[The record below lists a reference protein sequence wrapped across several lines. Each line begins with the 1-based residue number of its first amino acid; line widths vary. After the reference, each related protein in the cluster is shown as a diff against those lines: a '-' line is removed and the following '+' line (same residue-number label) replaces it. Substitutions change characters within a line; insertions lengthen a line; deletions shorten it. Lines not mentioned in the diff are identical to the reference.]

1 MPTESTRQIPRISL
15 HDWDNRKNEIQKEI
29 MNAAENVGFFIIKDQ
44 DSPSKA
50 DIEEAFRIS
59 EFFFRLPEDVKS
71 RTPFIREQNT
81 GWEKRAQI
89 RPSTNLPDQ
98 KESIQLQYHRRYDPT
113 WPVVDDHIP
122 DFHKTISGFM
132 EKTQTVSMRILSC
145 LAIGLGLE
153 EDYFTKIH
161 DIKSNEA
168 MTTLRLLH
176 YHESETRAIPD
187 GHIRAGAHTDY
198 DFLTLL
204 FQRTG
209 EDGLEVCPGRECYT
223 SFGMSDIWTPV
234 KANTGEIV
242 CNIGDMLM
250 SLSDDRLKSLFHRVR
265 NPRTGESQ
273 RARHSIAFF
282 NQPIR
287 SAVIQGPLK
296 KYPPITAR
304 DFILDA
310 ARRNYAQGEKERE
323 DAIKSSKFQYPD
335 NIRPGIIVSANA

>member
-15 HDWDNRKNEIQKEI
+15 HDWDNRKNEIMKEI
-29 MNAAENVGFFIIKDQ
+29 MNAAENVGFFIVKDQ
-44 DSPSKA
+44 ESPSKA

-59 EFFFRLPEDVKS
+59 ESFFRLPEDVKS

-176 YHESETRAIPD
+176 YHENETRAIPD

-223 SFGMSDIWTPV
+223 SFGMGDVWTPV

-273 RARHSIAFF
+273 KARHSIAFF

-287 SAVIQGPLK
+287 SAMIQGPLK

>member
-1 MPTESTRQIPRISL
+1 MMASDSRQIPRISL
-15 HDWDNRKNEIQKEI
+15 HDWENRKNEIQKEI
-29 MNAAENVGFFIIKDQ
+29 MHAAENVGFFIIKDQ
-44 DSPSKA
+44 DTPSRA
-50 DIEEAFRIS
+50 DIEEIFKTSEAFFQLS
-59 EFFFRLPEDVKS
+59 DEVKGQ
-71 RTPFIREQNT
+71 TPFIREQNT

-98 KESIQLQYHRRYDPT
+98 KESIQLQYHRRKDQT
-113 WPVVDDHIP
+113 WPQVDDQIP
-122 DFHKTISGFM
+122 DFHQTVAGFM
-132 EKTQTVSMRILSC
+132 EKTQVVSMRILSC

-161 DIKSNEA
+161 DITSNEA

-176 YHESETRAIPD
+176 YHETENRAIPD

-223 SFGMSDIWTPV
+223 SFGMSDVWTPV
-234 KANTGEIV
+234 KASTGEIV

-265 NPRTGESQ
+265 NPRTGES
-273 RARHSIAFF
+273 RKARHSIAFF

-287 SAVIQGPLK
+287 SAIIQGPLK
-296 KYPPITAR
+296 KYPPVLAK

-310 ARRNYAQGEKERE
+310 ARRNYAQGEKERLE
-323 DAIKSSKFQYPD
+323 AVQNSKFQYPD
-335 NIRPGIIVSANA
+335 SGQTGIILSANA

>member
-1 MPTESTRQIPRISL
+1 MAAEVRQIPRISL
-15 HDWDNRKNEIQKEI
+15 RDWENRKDEIQKEI
-29 MNAAENVGFFIIKDQ
+29 MSAAENVGFFIIKDQ
-44 DSPSKA
+44 DSPSVA
-50 DIEEAFRIS
+50 DIEEAFKAS
-59 EFFFRLPEDVKS
+59 EAFFLLPDDVKR
-71 RTPFIREQNT
+71 RTPFIKEENT
-81 GWEKRAQI
+81 GWEQRAQI

-98 KESIQLQYHRRYDPT
+98 KESIQLQYHRRNDRT
-113 WPVVDDHIP
+113 WPRVDSEIP
-122 DFHKTISGFM
+122 NFHNTIAGFM
-132 EKTQTVSMRILSC
+132 EKTQKVSMRILSC
-145 LAIGLGLE
+145 LAIGLGIQ
-153 EDYFTKIH
+153 EDFFEKIH
-161 DIKSNEA
+161 DINSDEA

-176 YHESETRAIPD
+176 YHESESRAIPD

-204 FQRTG
+204 FQRSG

-223 SFGMSDIWTPV
+223 SFGMGDAWTPV

-273 RARHSIAFF
+273 KARHSIAFF

-287 SAVIQGPLK
+287 SAVIQGPKK
-296 KYPPITAR
+296 KYPPVTAK

-310 ARRNYAQGEKERE
+310 SRRNYAQGEKERRE
-323 DAIKSSKFQYPD
+323 AIMNSKFQYPD
-335 NIRPGIIVSANA
+335 NGQPGIVVSANA

>member
-1 MPTESTRQIPRISL
+1 MASDNRQIPRISL
-15 HDWDNRKNEIQKEI
+15 HDWEGRKNEIQKEI
-29 MNAAENVGFFIIKDQ
+29 MQAAENVGFFIIKDQ
-44 DSPSKA
+44 DTPSKA
-50 DIEEAFRIS
+50 DIEEIFRTSEAF
-59 EFFFRLPEDVKS
+59 FQLPDEVKGK
-71 RTPFIREQNT
+71 TPFIKEQNT
-81 GWEKRAQI
+81 GWEKRKQI

-98 KESIQLQYHRRYDPT
+98 KESIQLQYHRQQDQT
-113 WPVVDDHIP
+113 WPRVDDQIP
-122 DFHKTISGFM
+122 EFHRTVSGFM
-132 EKTQTVSMRILSC
+132 EKTQIVSMRILSC

-161 DIKSNEA
+161 DINSNEA

-176 YHESETRAIPD
+176 YHETENREIPD

-223 SFGMSDIWTPV
+223 SFGTSDVWTPV
-234 KANTGEIV
+234 KASTGEIV

-265 NPRTGESQ
+265 NPRNGES
-273 RARHSIAFF
+273 RKARHSIAFF

-287 SAVIQGPLK
+287 SAIIQGPLK
-296 KYPPITAR
+296 KYPPVLAK

-310 ARRNYAQGEKERE
+310 ARRNYTQGEKERLE
-323 DAIKSSKFQYPD
+323 AVQSSKFQYPD
-335 NIRPGIIVSANA
+335 SGQVGIILSANA

>member
-1 MPTESTRQIPRISL
+1 MGTESRQIPRISL
-15 HDWDNRKNEIQKEI
+15 HDWDNRKSEIQREI

-59 EFFFRLPEDVKS
+59 ESFFQLPEDVKS

-98 KESIQLQYHRRYDPT
+98 KESIQLQYHRRHDPT
-113 WPVVDDHIP
+113 WPVVDDRIP
-122 DFHKTISGFM
+122 NFHKTISNFM

-161 DIKSNEA
+161 DIASPEA

-176 YHESETRAIPD
+176 YHESETRSIPD

-209 EDGLEVCPGRECYT
+209 EDGLEVCPGRDCYT
-223 SFGMSDIWTPV
+223 SFGMGDVWTPV

-265 NPRTGESQ
+265 NPRAGESQ

-287 SAVIQGPLK
+287 SAVIQGPMK

-323 DAIKSSKFQYPD
+323 DAVKSSKFQYPD